1 MNQTCHFDPNQLPW
15 GIGLRPALLAQA
27 SKGYVQAGSPTIPG
41 YSSTWYIFG
50 FEEAQK
56 LLAARTREPE
66 LRMAPISGDKYAKA
80 RAEIWQHLGGW
91 PLFQNPP
98 EHTAQKRTFLPYFN
112 QESVKYVSKALQHNA
127 DLMMRE
133 MLHNNQKV
141 IDIQESLVFPLAIQA
156 ICMLIGMPALE
167 VDWLKKR
174 TRAFVNFLD
183 LGYTE
188 AAYLPCQV
196 ALQEM
201 QARMCDI
208 IRSGQV
214 INGSWLDSLVKQSGK
229 IASEFEDASIVALMM
244 QILFAGQET
253 VGDTIGNAVYRF
265 SMDPEQLAILYRHP
279 ELMDNAVEE
288 ILRYENPVNFLGTR
302 VLDEAITLND
312 VRLEANSPTIVVL
325 WTCNRDG
332 RRYVNADQ
340 FDIQRSFA
348 GSQLSFG
355 HGLHTCI
362 GMHLARLLIRIVLN
376 TLIKHIPQPWELADA
391 PVWRENMIFSGPLS
405 LSLKLG

>member
-1 MNQTCHFDPNQLPW
+1 MKQTSHFDANQLPD
-15 GIGLRPALLAQA
+15 GIAIRSALRMQA

-41 YSSTWYIFG
+41 YSDTWYVFG
-50 FEEAQK
+50 FEEAQR
-56 LLAARTREPE
+56 LLTARTREPE
-66 LRMAPISGDKYAKA
+66 LRLTPIFGDKFTKA
-80 RAEIWQHLGGW
+80 RAEIWQHLTGW

-98 EHTAQKRTFLPYFN
+98 EHTVQKRTFSPAFN
-112 QESVKYVSKALQHNA
+112 QQSIKHLTNA
-127 DLMMRE
+127 MQDHADWLMRD
-133 MLHNNQKV
+133 MLHHNSQAA
-141 IDIQESLVFPLAIQA
+141 DIQELLVFPLAIHA
-156 ICMLIGMPALE
+156 ICAVMGIPALE

-183 LGYTE
+183 LGYREST
-188 AAYLPCQV
+188 YLPAQV
-196 ALQEM
+196 ALREM
-201 QARMCDI
+201 QDRMRHI
-208 IRSGQV
+208 IR
-214 INGSWLDSLVKQSGK
+214 NGELTEAGWLESLLKQSAQ
-229 IASEFEDASIVALMM
+229 ASEIEDSRIVALMT
-244 QILFAGQET
+244 QLLFAGQET
-253 VGDTIGNAVYRF
+253 VGDTIGNAIYRF
-265 SMDPEQLAILYRHP
+265 SMDPSQLAILCRHP

-325 WTCNRDG
+325 WACNRDG
-332 RRYVNADQ
+332 RRYFSADQ
-340 FDIQRSFA
+340 FDIQRKFA